1 MQPGCVAAA
10 DEAAVAIAYFLRRA
24 SSASSIEAAQAADS
38 ADTAAHRAWKEQE
51 SERKKSQRRRGQLSR
66 RARLDLMTQEER
78 CALLKAE
85 KEQNQQRAAAL
96 EVCLERGQRVV
107 VDMSFG
113 DR

>member
-1 MQPGCVAAA
+1 
-10 DEAAVAIAYFLRRA
+10 
-24 SSASSIEAAQAADS
+24 
-38 ADTAAHRAWKEQE
+38 
-51 SERKKSQRRRGQLSR
+51 
-66 RARLDLMTQEER
+66 MTQEER